1 MTARVADWYHGVE
14 NSEVQLLA
22 GEEGLSRHFLRAYIV
37 ERPEFSPFLEGQE
50 IVFILGVALHSG
62 EELTETVVNCCRA
75 GVSAIVVNTGTYIKE
90 VPAEALQFCQEHGL
104 PLFAVPWHVHV
115 ESLMQKAFQLT
126 VNAQSKDSTLEQLVR
141 SAILEPARQ
150 DLYIPGLTRCGF
162 LPEWKYCVALA
173 RPAPES
179 AAGCPEDWLS
189 RAVPL
194 VWEQLDR
201 QDHGVVLTLNQTLVV
216 LFVNYSPEMAEG
228 RMEQLCQQLNEGLG
242 LPDPLCFSIGRCTK
256 SVRCISKSYAL
267 AEKILNY
274 QMTHSL
280 PAELHAY
287 NRLGIYKMIIGL
299 ENQDILTELREE
311 YLEPLRAYD
320 KTCGTDYLDFI
331 RTYLYCDGSVQEV
344 SRRMF
349 IHRNTVHY
357 KIHKVEE
364 ILDCDMQRIDTKM
377 YLLIAIIS
385 DQLDEEKSM

>member
-1 MTARVADWYHGVE
+1 MTACVADWYHGVE
-14 NSEVQLLA
+14 RNEVRLLA
-22 GEEGLSRHFLRAYIV
+22 GREGLSRHFLRAYIV
-37 ERPEFSPFLEGQE
+37 ERPEFSSFLEGQE
-50 IVFILGVALHSG
+50 IVFILGVALRSG

-90 VPAEALQFCQEHGL
+90 IPSDALQFCQEHGL
-104 PLFAVPWHVHV
+104 PLFEVPWHVHV
-115 ESLMQKAFQLT
+115 EALMQQAFQLT
-126 VNAQSKDSTLEQLVR
+126 VNAQSKDSTLEQLVQ
-141 SAILEPARQ
+141 SAIQEPDRQ
-150 DLYIPGLTRCGF
+150 DLYVPGLKRCGF

-179 AAGCPEDWLS
+179 AGACPEDWSS
-189 RAVPL
+189 RAVSL
-194 VWEQLDR
+194 VREQLDR
-201 QDHGVVLTLNQTLVV
+201 QDHGVALALNQTLVV
-216 LFVNYSPEMAEG
+216 LFVNCTPEVAEG
-228 RMEQLCQQLNEGLG
+228 RMEQLCQQLNEQLR
-242 LPDPLCFSIGRCTK
+242 LPAPLCFSIGRCTK
-256 SVRCISKSYAL
+256 SVRCISKSYVL

-274 QMTHSL
+274 QMNRTL
-280 PAELHAY
+280 PSELHAY

-320 KTCGTDYLDFI
+320 KTCGTDYVDFI
-331 RTYLYCDGSVQEV
+331 RTYLYCNGSVQEV

-364 ILDCDMQRIDTKM
+364 ILDCDMQRIDTRM

-385 DQLDEEKSM
+385 DQLGEEKSM